1 MSQSVSSPLLIEG
14 DTARVVSPD
23 RLVRIGDLPGL
34 REVRRLAV
42 PAHVETLFGLER
54 FQHLQVLRYDGSADL
69 LGFRE
74 LLDWLTAPAGN
85 D

>member
-54 FQHLQVLRYDGSADL
+54 FQHRSCGTTAAPTCWGS
-69 LGFRE
+69 GSC
-74 LLDWLTAPAGN
+74 WTG
-85 D
+85 